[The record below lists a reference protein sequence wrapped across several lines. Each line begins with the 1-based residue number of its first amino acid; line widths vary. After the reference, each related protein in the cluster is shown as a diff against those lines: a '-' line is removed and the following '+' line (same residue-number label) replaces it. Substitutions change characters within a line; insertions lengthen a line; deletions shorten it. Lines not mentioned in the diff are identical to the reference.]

1 MLRTPIMRHLI
12 LGFLIAAG
20 CAGSATYRGSAT
32 VAYSSPD
39 VDMVY
44 VSPGVQV
51 IADYDEPV
59 FYTNGY
65 YWRYYGDTWYRS
77 NSWTGGWVY
86 SSPPR
91 ALLRIDRP
99 HAYVHYRPHGY
110 VERRPARV
118 IRRQVIR
125 DHRDRRDY
133 RNYRRR

>member
-12 LGFLIAAG
+12 LAFLIAGGG
-20 CAGSATYRGSAT
+20 CAGEATYRTTGT

-59 FYTNGY
+59 FYSGGA
-65 YWRYYGDTWYRS
+65 YWRYDNDTWYRS
-77 NSWTGGWVY
+77 NSWTGGWTY
-86 SSPPR
+86 ARPPS
-91 ALLRIDRP
+91 ALLRINQPR
-99 HAYVHYRPHGY
+99 AYVHYRPNGY

-118 IRRQVIR
+118 IRRQTIR
-125 DHRDRRDY
+125 DHRDRGDRH
-133 RNYRRR
+133 YRRY